1 MVAQHKAEIKRSQ
14 ESIARKSQE
23 IISFQDELYQ
33 CEQACIDLEEN
44 STKITIKL
52 KNLDKLKKL
61 AIENGQFEKAGAL
74 SVKIKAAQS
83 YLMRLEESKDSLG
96 DNSLLNDRLKTAKNE
111 LHTLEQELILLRN
124 NQKTELESVLEQ
136 LKQQLNEK
144 LQDESLKHYDTLIT
158 FAECELKS
166 INAQISE

>member
-1 MVAQHKAEIKRSQ
+1 M
-14 ESIARKSQE
+14 
-23 IISFQDELYQ
+23 
-33 CEQACIDLEEN
+33 EEN

-111 LHTLEQELILLRN
+111 LHALEQELILLRN
-124 NQKTELESVLEQ
+124 NQSM
-136 LKQQLNEK
+136 
-144 LQDESLKHYDTLIT
+144 Y
-158 FAECELKS
+158 
-166 INAQISE
+166 